1 MSATV
6 SVIVPVYNSE
16 AHLAKCLES
25 LTGQTY
31 PHLEIILVDDGS
43 TDSSAELMAGFA
55 AKDER
60 IRVVSQ
66 ANAGVSRARNVG
78 LASAQGT
85 YVSFVDSDDWLEPET
100 YAEVVTA
107 FEGNDID
114 FVSFQYFVD
123 DPTQSVPHGIDERF
137 HGLQDTVTG
146 LESVLETTNR
156 FVWTRVFRKE
166 LVGDVRFR
174 EDLHWGEDTVF
185 VIDVVRRA
193 KASYLIPHPYYHYV
207 QSTDSATRSKINPKR
222 LTGIEMTNVLQGM
235 VEQEAPHLVPRVITT
250 RANIFASLAQDA
262 FAQPR
267 SEWTPQ
273 IAALVKTVRRESRAI
288 ALARGISR
296 STRVKAATLAVSP
309 KLFVGL
315 HNLRWSSS
323 VSQPGTTDKGEGKL

>member
-1 MSATV
+1 MPATV
-6 SVIVPVYNSE
+6 SVIVPVYN
-16 AHLAKCLES
+16 AAGHLARCLES
-25 LTGQTY
+25 LAGQTY

-43 TDSSAELMAGFA
+43 TDRSAELMAAFA

-60 IRVVSQ
+60 IRVISQ

-78 LASAQGT
+78 LASAKGS

-100 YAEVVTA
+100 YAEVVAA

-123 DPTQSVPHGIDERF
+123 VATQSVPHGIDERF
-137 HGLQDTVTG
+137 HGLQDAVSG

-166 LVGDVRFR
+166 LIGDVRFR

-185 VIDVVRRA
+185 VIEVVRHA
-193 KASYLIPHPYYHYV
+193 KASFLIPQPYYHYV
-207 QSTDSATRSKINPKR
+207 QSADSATRSRINPKR

-250 RANIFASLAQDA
+250 RANIYASLAQDA

-288 ALARGISR
+288 ALARGISPG
-296 STRVKAATLAVSP
+296 TRVKAATLAVSP
-309 KLFVGL
+309 RLFVGL

-323 VSQPGTTDKGEGKL
+323 ASRPGITDKEKGKR